1 MIATNADL
9 QEKLTRIDERTLD
22 RVRSYQVGVAMFR
35 DKFLLGFG
43 TQSEVIDALWYGEA
57 DYGLTGLGA
66 SSSVPHNSLLM
77 IGVEKGAL
85 GVLFFVLLIVGL
97 LRLLLRQRATFRD
110 SRYALLYAGVV
121 VSVLGFMIQDLVNNL
136 ILHARLSII
145 FFAVVAL
152 TVRLAEVE
160 RSRTG
165 ENGART

>member
-1 MIATNADL
+1 MCI
-9 QEKLTRIDERTLD
+9 RD
-22 RVRSYQVGVAMFR
+22 R
-35 DKFLLGFG
+35 
-43 TQSEVIDALWYGEA
+43 
-57 DYGLTGLGA
+57 
-66 SSSVPHNSLLM
+66 
-77 IGVEKGAL
+77 
-85 GVLFFVLLIVGL
+85 
-97 LRLLLRQRATFRD
+97 RATFRD